1 MEATENNR
9 VERMAPLPENVVSLE
24 MRRHQWSGARVDI
37 HEQRSVGRVSY
48 HLCYENETR
57 LSALLE
63 EVGTGR
69 AEPRLSAHRPCTIE
83 YQPRHMTLV
92 PAGMD
97 LWGHSDDIR
106 YMKDATIAFD
116 LDRLEQ
122 RFEGLFDRRVFL
134 APRVRMADE
143 RIATLLQL
151 LAEVVDNDD
160 PSVQL
165 YGDGLI
171 ASLIACLMSPRRPV
185 EQAKGALAPWQVRRV
200 TQHLQDRLPERVDL
214 AELAA
219 LAGLSPAHF
228 SRAFKLA
235 TGLAPYKWQLDA
247 RVRRAQHLL
256 GTGRQSLDD
265 IAEACGFADG
275 SHFARTFKRFSGLTP
290 SEWRRQRPPTRGM
303 RASP

>member
-1 MEATENNR
+1 MESAANNR
-9 VERMAPLPENVVSLE
+9 VERFAPLPENVVSLE
-24 MRRHQWSGARVDI
+24 MRQHHWHGARFDV

-69 AEPRLSAHRPCTIE
+69 AEPRLSADKPCTVE

-97 LWGHSDDIR
+97 LWGHSDDIH

-116 LDRLEQ
+116 LDALEQ
-122 RFEGLFDRRVFL
+122 RFEGIFKRSAFL
-134 APRVRMADE
+134 EPRIRMADE
-143 RIATLLQL
+143 RIASILQL
-151 LAEVVDNDD
+151 LSDAVGSDD

-171 ASLIACLMSPRRPV
+171 ASLVASLMSPHRPV
-185 EQAKGALAPWQVRRV
+185 ATPKGALAQWQVRRI
-200 TQHLQDRLPERVDL
+200 TSHLHDRLPERVDL
-214 AELAA
+214 AELAS

-228 SRAFKLA
+228 SRAFKLS
-235 TGLAPYKWQLDA
+235 TGLAPYQWQLDM
-247 RVRRAQHLL
+247 RVRRAQELL
-256 GTGRQSLDD
+256 ETSKQTLDEVAD
-265 IAEACGFADG
+265 ACGFADG
-275 SHFARTFKRFSGLTP
+275 SHFARTFKRFSGCTP
-290 SEWRRQRPPTRGM
+290 SEWRRRRL
-303 RASP
+303 